1 MAKLG
6 KRDGLKH
13 HCPKGLAGSNPAPG
27 TLRGRA
33 DRRVRGPS
41 GPAAERPGAGST
53 AATARRRTP
62 EGEYDVTDPR
72 TLLAGQ
78 VPNLVEAQQGR
89 AADAA
94 RDARDGGDI
103 EPHPPGDLATDVEG
117 PSDRLLD
124 GRHVADNDD
133 VVLSGL
139 GDELLARGPDPAA
152 DRRERLA
159 ARRPERSVGPPLG
172 PDVGR
177 HVPERQPV

>member
-62 EGEYDVTDPR
+62 EGEYDMTYPR
-72 TLLAGQ
+72 TLLVRPPDQLVNPLAGGHDQ
-78 VPNLVEAQQGR
+78 LHDELFDLDASGFGALLEPL
-89 AADAA
+89 DAA
-94 RDARDGGDI
+94 I
-103 EPHPPGDLATDVEG
+103 VPY
-117 PSDRLLD
+117 
-124 GRHVADNDD
+124 
-133 VVLSGL
+133 
-139 GDELLARGPDPAA
+139 
-152 DRRERLA
+152 
-159 ARRPERSVGPPLG
+159 RP
-172 PDVGR
+172 
-177 HVPERQPV
+177 

>member
-62 EGEYDVTDPR
+62 EGEYDVTYPR
-72 TLLAGQ
+72 TLQDDDSLRPVQGLRSNWLRRPAKAGSAPLREHHPAR
-78 VPNLVEAQQGR
+78 VAAIHGR
-89 AADAA
+89 AWEPDS
-94 RDARDGGDI
+94 DI
-103 EPHPPGDLATDVEG
+103 
-117 PSDRLLD
+117 
-124 GRHVADNDD
+124 
-133 VVLSGL
+133 
-139 GDELLARGPDPAA
+139 
-152 DRRERLA
+152 
-159 ARRPERSVGPPLG
+159 
-172 PDVGR
+172 
-177 HVPERQPV
+177 

>member
-62 EGEYDVTDPR
+62 EGEYDATYPR
-72 TLLAGQ
+72 TL
-78 VPNLVEAQQGR
+78 
-89 AADAA
+89 
-94 RDARDGGDI
+94 
-103 EPHPPGDLATDVEG
+103 
-117 PSDRLLD
+117 
-124 GRHVADNDD
+124 
-133 VVLSGL
+133 
-139 GDELLARGPDPAA
+139 
-152 DRRERLA
+152 RERRADVGPCGAWVRFANTFPNCRSREGNGRNATVVGTRL
-159 ARRPERSVGPPLG
+159 ERSGVRP
-172 PDVGR
+172 R
-177 HVPERQPV
+177 H